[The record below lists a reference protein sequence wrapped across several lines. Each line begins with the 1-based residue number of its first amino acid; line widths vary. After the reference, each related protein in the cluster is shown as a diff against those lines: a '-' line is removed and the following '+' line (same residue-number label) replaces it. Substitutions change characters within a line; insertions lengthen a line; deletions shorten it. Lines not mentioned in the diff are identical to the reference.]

1 MRRVAGTALLC
12 ALAAS
17 CATEQAYEGPSRP
30 AAELA
35 VIEGAPSLNAGLP
48 LAPILRKVD
57 DRVVGVGY
65 SRVTVAPG
73 THRVL
78 VDCVMAQTHATT
90 RFELD
95 IEAYAGRRY
104 VLVAESAAGN
114 QRCGDVRVDER

>member
-1 MRRVAGTALLC
+1 MRRSVMPALAL
-12 ALAAS
+12 ALAAG
-17 CATEQAYEGPSRP
+17 CATERAYEGPARP

-35 VIEGAPSLNAGLP
+35 VIEGAPPLNAGLP
-48 LAPILRKVD
+48 LAPVLRKVD

-78 VDCVMAQTHATT
+78 VDCVMSQSHTTT
-90 RFELD
+90 RFELE
-95 IEAYAGRRY
+95 IEAFAGRHY
-104 VLVAESAAGN
+104 VLVADSAPGN

>member
-1 MRRVAGTALLC
+1 MRCAASTALLC
-12 ALAAS
+12 ALAAG
-17 CATEQAYEGPSRP
+17 CATERAYEGPPRP

-35 VIEGAPSLNAGLP
+35 VIEGAPPLNAGLP

-114 QRCGDVRVDER
+114 QRCGDVRVEER